1 MVDLVKKK
9 LGKLV
14 GLKKEAFN
22 ELIKAKEISVVRPRL
37 LPVYKLGD
45 EMALTS
51 VLLSALRLVKEFREQ
66 FLRTAKMSKGTKVY
80 FYSEVVFSTFPES
93 RIDGLIIVV
102 KAGVIKDAAILE
114 VKNGRAKLE
123 KTQLER
129 YQTLARTL
137 SIPNFITVSN
147 EFVTEPTQSP
157 VPLKQYKA
165 VDQYHYSWTY
175 LLTVAHVL
183 LYKNMNNIEDE
194 DQVEIM
200 KEVVRYFESEKTG
213 VIGYGRMSP
222 EWTQTIEKI
231 KDGALIRASD
241 ETVTGAVRSWQQ
253 QEKDMA
259 LALSRAIGFIVECGE
274 ARYKG
279 NMPLRLEEDC
289 KKLVADEHLTS
300 VFKIKGAAAD
310 IGIKSLFDKRAV
322 ELSITLKAPES
333 KTAKGQVGWSKKQ
346 IETCLKKHPQIIESF
361 KKEIFIEPCVKG
373 ARINER
379 FVLEDFDKISA
390 ALPTKQFK
398 EFTILQVKYFGAKF
412 SSPTKFVEVSELM
425 LQDFYTGVVQ
435 NLTKWEPQAPKMKPK
450 ECALEEEAFI
460 EDVNKGL
467 YIKDS
472 VPPALPISIKIFA
485 GLASPSSSD
494 T

>member
-9 LGKLV
+9 LGKLI

-45 EMALTS
+45 EMAITS

-66 FLRTAKMSKGTKVY
+66 FLQTARMSKGSKVY
-80 FYSEVVFSTFPES
+80 FYSEVVFSAFPES
-93 RIDGLIIVV
+93 RIDGLILVV
-102 KAGVIKDAAILE
+102 KAGIIKDAAILE
-114 VKNGRAKLE
+114 VKNGRDKLD
-123 KTQLER
+123 KAQLER
-129 YQTLARTL
+129 YQTIARSL
-137 SIPNFITVSN
+137 SIPTFITVSN

-165 VDQYHYSWTY
+165 VGQYHCSWTY
-175 LLTVAHVL
+175 LLTLAHVL

-194 DQVEIM
+194 DQLEIM

-222 EWTQTIEKI
+222 EWAQTIEKM

-241 ETVTGAVRSWQQ
+241 ETVRGAVRSWQQ

-279 NMPLRLEEDC
+279 DLPLRVDEDC
-289 KKLVADEHLTS
+289 KKLVIDEQLTS

-310 IGIKSLFDKRAV
+310 IRIKSLFDKRTV
-322 ELSITLKAPES
+322 ELSVTLRAPEN
-333 KTAKGQVGWSKKQ
+333 KTTKGQVGWLKKQ
-346 IETCLKKHPQIIESF
+346 IENCLKKQSQIIESF

-390 ALPTKQFK
+390 ALPSKKYK

-412 SSPTKFVEVSELM
+412 SSPTKFVQMSELM
-425 LQDFYTGVVQ
+425 LQEFYTGFVQ
-435 NLTKWEPQAPKMKPK
+435 NITKWEPQAPKVKPR
-450 ECALEEEAFI
+450 ESAREEEAFI
-460 EDVNKGL
+460 EDVNKGS
-467 YIKDS
+467 YVKDS
-472 VPPALPISIKIFA
+472 LNPVLPISIKTFVGTA
-485 GLASPSSSD
+485 SSPSSD

>member
-1 MVDLVKKK
+1 M
-9 LGKLV
+9 
-14 GLKKEAFN
+14 
-22 ELIKAKEISVVRPRL
+22 
-37 LPVYKLGD
+37 
-45 EMALTS
+45 
-51 VLLSALRLVKEFREQ
+51 
-66 FLRTAKMSKGTKVY
+66 
-80 FYSEVVFSTFPES
+80 
-93 RIDGLIIVV
+93 
-102 KAGVIKDAAILE
+102 
-114 VKNGRAKLE
+114 
-123 KTQLER
+123 
-129 YQTLARTL
+129 
-137 SIPNFITVSN
+137 
-147 EFVTEPTQSP
+147 
-157 VPLKQYKA
+157 
-165 VDQYHYSWTY
+165 
-175 LLTVAHVL
+175 
-183 LYKNMNNIEDE
+183 
-194 DQVEIM
+194 
-200 KEVVRYFESEKTG
+200 
-213 VIGYGRMSP
+213 
-222 EWTQTIEKI
+222 
-231 KDGALIRASD
+231 
-241 ETVTGAVRSWQQ
+241 
-253 QEKDMA
+253 
-259 LALSRAIGFIVECGE
+259 
-274 ARYKG
+274 
-279 NMPLRLEEDC
+279 
-289 KKLVADEHLTS
+289 
-300 VFKIKGAAAD
+300 
-310 IGIKSLFDKRAV
+310 
-322 ELSITLKAPES
+322 SITLKAPES
-333 KTAKGQVGWSKKQ
+333 KTAKGQVGWLKKQ